1 MKQKSPVI
9 RYIVLAL
16 FICASGGLL
25 LHTSQLVQHKEAELK
40 SFKSALEREKQMVGV
55 LEAEWAQLNSPA
67 RLEDLVRDHL
77 DLQMPDTESIAP
89 EFADLPEARDAFILD
104 EVDNQ
109 ADDLKVDVVATP
121 AIAVPA
127 RKPRTIPMKSIA
139 KPAKEAPAV
148 RSNEAGG
155 ASDITDLIKRLN
167 SGEGAP

>member
-9 RYIVLAL
+9 RYMVLVL

-40 SFKSALEREKQMVGV
+40 RFKSALEREKQMVGV

-67 RLEDLVRDHL
+67 RLEDLVQDHL

-89 EFADLPEARDAFILD
+89 EFDDLPEARDAFILD
-104 EVDNQ
+104 EGDNQ
-109 ADDLKVDVVATP
+109 VDDLKVDVVATP
-121 AIAVPA
+121 AIAVPT

-139 KPAKEAPAV
+139 KPVQEEPAV
-148 RSNEAGG
+148 RSKEVEG
-155 ASDITDLIKRLN
+155 ANDITDLIERLN